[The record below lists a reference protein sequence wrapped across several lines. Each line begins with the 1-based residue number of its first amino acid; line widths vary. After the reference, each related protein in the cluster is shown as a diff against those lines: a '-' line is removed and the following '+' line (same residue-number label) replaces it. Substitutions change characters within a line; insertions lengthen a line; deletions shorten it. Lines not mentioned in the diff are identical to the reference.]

1 MQCDDFMKRMIECHS
16 YRVNYGEWVA
26 VMTITDDACSE
37 TETGLRSAMQCIPSR
52 DNDTHGHTFNSYSSA
67 KLRRTLVLSGNP
79 CKAFFRRRSA
89 SSKLPLREKW
99 KED

>member
-1 MQCDDFMKRMIECHS
+1 MRI
-16 YRVNYGEWVA
+16 A
-26 VMTITDDACSE
+26 DDARREIES
-37 TETGLRSAMQCIPSR
+37 GVRPAMQCIPPR
-52 DNDTHGHTFNSYSSA
+52 NNDPHVCTFNSYSSA

-99 KED
+99 KKD